1 MGRLNYTL
9 MNRYFLTLS
18 IRRDGYSA
26 FGMENPYATFPSGA
40 LAWNLSDESFF
51 DIKWINN
58 LKVRASYGING
69 NRDIGIYDAL
79 AKLETNKYL
88 TGSTLISGI
97 YSSSL
102 ANQYLKWEKTKA
114 FNLGLDFSVL
124 DSRLNGSV
132 DYYNMITN
140 DLLLKRSLPTIIGY
154 DNVMSN
160 MGELQNNGFEMTLN
174 SYNIQNK
181 DFSWNSTLTFSF
193 NRNKIKHLYGEMI
206 DILDENGNIIG
217 QREGDDIDN
226 GWFIGQSIDRIW
238 DYKFLGI
245 YQLGE
250 EELAKSFGKAPGDVK
265 LYDPNGDGV
274 STQEDKVFQGY
285 TKPRFRL
292 GLRNDFTLFKNFQ
305 ISCFLRADLGHWRA
319 NNLLSNTSNVE
330 DRANSYALPYWTPET
345 PTNKYTRLNTVNT
358 PGYNIY
364 EKSSFV
370 RLQDLSIAYNIPEN
384 ILKNLKVGHCKV
396 YLSGR
401 NLLTFTKWSGWD
413 PESGNTPMPRIF
425 TFGIDVTL

>member
-1 MGRLNYTL
+1 
-9 MNRYFLTLS
+9 
-18 IRRDGYSA
+18 
-26 FGMENPYATFPSGA
+26 
-40 LAWNLSDESFF
+40 
-51 DIKWINN
+51 
-58 LKVRASYGING
+58 
-69 NRDIGIYDAL
+69 
-79 AKLETNKYL
+79 
-88 TGSTLISGI
+88 
-97 YSSSL
+97 
-102 ANQYLKWEKTKA
+102 
-114 FNLGLDFSVL
+114 
-124 DSRLNGSV
+124 
-132 DYYNMITN
+132 
-140 DLLLKRSLPTIIGY
+140 
-154 DNVMSN
+154 MSN
-160 MGELQNNGFEMTLN
+160 MGELQNKGFEMTLN

-193 NRNKIKHLYGEMI
+193 NRNKIKHLYGETI
-206 DILDENGNIIG
+206 NILDENGNVIG

-305 ISCFLRADLGHWRA
+305 ISCFIRADLGHWRA
-319 NNLLSNTSNVE
+319 NSLLSNTSNVE
-330 DRANSYALPYWTPET
+330 DRANSYALPYWTPEN

-364 EKSSFV
+364 EKSSFI

>member
-51 DIKWINN
+51 NIKWINN

-114 FNLGLDFSVL
+114 LNLGLDFSIL
-124 DSRLNGSV
+124 NSRLNGSV
-132 DYYNMITN
+132 DYYSMITN

-160 MGELQNNGFEMTLN
+160 MGELQNKGFEMTLN

-193 NRNKIKHLYGEMI
+193 NRNKIKHLYGETI
-206 DILDENGNIIG
+206 NILDENGNVIG

-305 ISCFLRADLGHWRA
+305 ISCFIRADLGHWRA
-319 NNLLSNTSNVE
+319 NSLLSNTSNVE
-330 DRANSYALPYWTPET
+330 DRANSYALPYWTPEN

-364 EKSSFV
+364 EKSSFI

-396 YLSGR
+396 YLLS
-401 NLLTFTKWSGWD
+401 L
-413 PESGNTPMPRIF
+413 IH
-425 TFGIDVTL
+425 I

>member
-1 MGRLNYTL
+1 M
-9 MNRYFLTLS
+9 
-18 IRRDGYSA
+18 
-26 FGMENPYATFPSGA
+26 
-40 LAWNLSDESFF
+40 
-51 DIKWINN
+51 
-58 LKVRASYGING
+58 
-69 NRDIGIYDAL
+69 

-114 FNLGLDFSVL
+114 LNLGLDFSIL
-124 DSRLNGSV
+124 NSRLNGSV
-132 DYYNMITN
+132 DYYSMITN

-160 MGELQNNGFEMTLN
+160 MGELQNKGFEMTLN

-193 NRNKIKHLYGEMI
+193 NRNKIKHLYGETI
-206 DILDENGNIIG
+206 NILDENGNVIG

-274 STQEDKVFQGY
+274 STQEDIVFQGY

-292 GLRNDFTLFKNFQ
+292 WLRNDFTLFKNFQ
-305 ISCFLRADLGHWRA
+305 ISCFIRADLGHWRA
-319 NNLLSNTSNVE
+319 NSLLSNTSNVE
-330 DRANSYALPYWTPET
+330 DRANSYAFPYWSP
-345 PTNKYTRLNTVNT
+345 
-358 PGYNIY
+358 
-364 EKSSFV
+364 
-370 RLQDLSIAYNIPEN
+370 
-384 ILKNLKVGHCKV
+384 
-396 YLSGR
+396 
-401 NLLTFTKWSGWD
+401 
-413 PESGNTPMPRIF
+413 
-425 TFGIDVTL
+425 